1 MRGWV
6 WVRFIVCVEFTLYN
20 TKSTKNSVSFTV
32 TSTCAEL
39 CCQTTW
45 GHIPQL
51 FAKFEPCRRQL
62 RRETSAKVLLKVR
75 FWMHAFDWPEQTVN
89 F

>member
-6 WVRFIVCVEFTLYN
+6 WVRFIICVKFTLYN
-20 TKSTKNSVSFTV
+20 TKSTKNSVFFHHNID
-32 TSTCAEL
+32 L
-39 CCQTTW
+39 CRAMLPNYL

-62 RRETSAKVLLKVR
+62 RRETSAKVLLKPR